1 MTMCVC
7 VCVCVRAPL
16 CFAVCVSF
24 RVSVDVEGVCVD
36 VLL

>member
-1 MTMCVC
+1 MTL
-7 VCVCVRAPL
+7 RAPL

-24 RVSVDVEGVCVD
+24 RVSFDVEEVCVY